1 MSDKFY
7 LLKLHVW
14 LTSVL
19 SSWRLHWALNTSV
32 HFSVWTQRKNK
43 TQETK
48 RIKQIV
54 SNVTALL
61 WLSDLFLVTWR
72 RLWKPT
78 RRETFSFCVQTLKWT
93 DVFRAQCKRQLDRT
107 DVSHTCSFNDLF
119 NSLCLLC
126 FVFSFISP
134 FMFSLLFSVSNFYF
148 TSLSVYAPA
157 WKIA

>member
-1 MSDKFY
+1 MYKQLCAIENRLPSDSIFNLTTGPTLCY
-7 LLKLHVW
+7 LSCRGVNWQWCEVEIKN
-14 LTSVL
+14 
-19 SSWRLHWALNTSV
+19 RKQ
-32 HFSVWTQRKNK
+32 QRKHKWRDKRKDK

-107 DVSHTCSFNDLF
+107 DVSHTCSFN
-119 NSLCLLC
+119 
-126 FVFSFISP
+126 
-134 FMFSLLFSVSNFYF
+134 
-148 TSLSVYAPA
+148 
-157 WKIA
+157 K